1 MGMRRRD
8 DAVRS
13 GNVARRAVMSL
24 EEIRNTNT
32 LCPTSRSREET
43 GSGKKMVYSS
53 NASLHGLRLRQG
65 ISASLAIPTYAPL
78 HPELAHILL
87 SVCRSISSGVTRF
100 VFLTNFHTKML
111 NRYTTMPI

>member
-1 MGMRRRD
+1 MTPSGAEISPAGRSCRWRRSEIQILCVQRRRD
-8 DAVRS
+8 
-13 GNVARRAVMSL
+13 L
-24 EEIRNTNT
+24 ERKQVPGE
-32 LCPTSRSREET
+32 
-43 GSGKKMVYSS
+43 KMVYSS